1 MKLVIFLLLVIFSGV
16 SGGLIIVDLSGVPST
31 VNANGVFSF
40 VLYPTSRILNT
51 DIIKINFPSQ
61 ITLTDGNRSCQ
72 AVLFF

>member
-1 MKLVIFLLLVIFSGV
+1 MKFDILLLLITLSGV

-51 DIIKINFPSQ
+51 DTIKINFPVQ

-72 AVLFF
+72 AVIFA